1 MAANYTGFA
10 MHTYRLKGA
19 SGKVANQAFGL
30 AERTVLGS
38 SADCDLVIDDAT
50 IAPRHVEILLNP
62 GGELELIS
70 LDSGFATHVN
80 GAPVIRARL
89 YSGDEIRLGNC
100 RWVLQAP
107 GLRPEK
113 VLSGVALE
121 QRRNYVPWLLAGA
134 LLAAAALAW
143 QQGWLVF

>member
-1 MAANYTGFA
+1 

-30 AERTVLGS
+30 TERTLLGRS
-38 SADCDLVIDDAT
+38 PECDLVIDDET
-50 IAPRHVEILLNP
+50 IAPLHAEILLNSD
-62 GGELELIS
+62 GSMELIN
-70 LDSGFATHVN
+70 LDGGFATHVN
-80 GAPVIRARL
+80 GSPVTRATL

-113 VLSGVALE
+113 VLSEAAL
-121 QRRNYVPWLLAGA
+121 QRQRNYLPWLLAGS

-143 QQGWLVF
+143 QSGWIVF

>member
-1 MAANYTGFA
+1 MDSNYTGFD

-30 AERTVLGS
+30 ADRTVLGS
-38 SADCDLVIDDAT
+38 AAGCDLVIDDVT
-50 IAPRHVEILLNP
+50 IAPRHAEILFNP
-62 GGELELIS
+62 AGEMELVS
-70 LDSGFATHVN
+70 LDDGFATYLN
-80 GAPVIRARL
+80 GAPVVRARL
-89 YSGDEIRLGNC
+89 NSGDEIRLGNC

-113 VLSGVALE
+113 VLSGAALE
-121 QRRNYVPWLLAGA
+121 DRRKLLPWLLAGA

-143 QQGWLVF
+143 QRGWLGF

>member
-1 MAANYTGFA
+1 

-30 AERTVLGS
+30 SGRSLLGS
-38 SADCDLVIDDAT
+38 SAECNLVIEDET
-50 IAPRHVEILLNP
+50 IAPRHAEILLNDA
-62 GGELELIS
+62 GELVLRN
-70 LDSGFATHVN
+70 LDNHFATYVN
-80 GAPVIRARL
+80 GAQVDRANL
-89 YSGDEIRLGNC
+89 YSGDEIRIGSC

-113 VLSGVALE
+113 VLGGAALE
-121 QRRNYVPWLLAGA
+121 QRRNHLPWLLAAA

-143 QQGWLVF
+143 QRGWVVF